1 MPSVICPSRFSS
13 LLLVAIQKS
22 SDKWRLRAKNT
33 TKEKKRG
40 DKESERAGFQELQE
54 TILMIHLGLTTEQE
68 DRGNHARS

>member
-33 TKEKKRG
+33 TEGEKKN
-40 DKESERAGFQELQE
+40 DKESERAGFQELRE
-54 TILMIHLGLTTEQE
+54 TILLIHLGLTTEQE
-68 DRGNHARS
+68 DRSNHVRS